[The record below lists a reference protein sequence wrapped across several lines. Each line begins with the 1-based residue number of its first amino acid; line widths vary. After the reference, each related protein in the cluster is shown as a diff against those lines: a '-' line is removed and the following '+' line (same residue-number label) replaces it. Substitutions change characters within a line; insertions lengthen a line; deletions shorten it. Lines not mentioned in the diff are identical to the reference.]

1 MLGLARAVG
10 GAVVDAEWTL
20 LGVEALDLGSDGL
33 YGRVV
38 AVHGGYGWE
47 YGGEGEEVER
57 LLDAVIN

>member
-10 GAVVDAEWTL
+10 RAMVDAEWTL

-47 YGGEGEEVER
+47 YGGEEVGG
-57 LLDAVIN
+57 